1 MSMGVSIARSTCAQ
15 PCRHT
20 RTSPTAV
27 GQPSTTSTVRA
38 RNTAPARPTAAVR
51 ASKGTWDAQ
60 QLFYGDDRVPSATS
74 AFGLPLPAP
83 EGTVKQFDFIVIGS
97 GIAGLTYAI
106 KVAQYGSVAVITKDY
121 AKEGCTQYAQG
132 GVCAVLDATDSV
144 QDHVRDTI
152 VAGAFLNDNKCV
164 VEAGTGAQAL
174 LFRQKN
180 QCPTC
185 WQKKERS
192 THSS

>member
-1 MSMGVSIARSTCAQ
+1 MCMGVSVARSPCAQ
-15 PCRHT
+15 PSRHT
-20 RTSPTAV
+20 RTSPAAV
-27 GQPSTTSTVRA
+27 GQPRTTSTVHA
-38 RNTAPARPTAAVR
+38 RNIASARPMPAVR

-60 QLFYGDDRVPSATS
+60 QLFYGDDRVPGATS
-74 AFGLPLPAP
+74 AFGLPPPAP
-83 EGTVKQFDFIVIGS
+83 EGPVKQFDFIVIGS

-152 VAGAFLNDNKCV
+152 VAGAFLNDNKYV
-164 VEAGTGAQAL
+164 VTNGKGAQVL

-180 QCPTC
+180 QRSTRSS
-185 WQKKERS
+185 WQKK
-192 THSS
+192 